1 MAMFEKK
8 LATIL
13 VKHGVFPKADTEELL
28 AAATQEKKSF
38 ATYLLE
44 KKVSTEA
51 EIIGAVSVEMNM
63 PPIDLDKVEIDPD
76 AVSIMPEEKA
86 RQHMVLPVARIG
98 RTLTLAVANP
108 LDILSQDDVK
118 VVTGL
123 ELMPVISSEVA
134 IMRGISRVYGS
145 QGPDADTSGE
155 MRTLVSAMGGEDG
168 DLELADGSDEEQVDV
183 GAETEGS
190 ASEPVVKLVNM
201 IILEA
206 VKAKASD
213 IHIEPYDKKVRV
225 RYRIDGACMEKL
237 SPPKKYHNNVVSRI
251 KIMAEMDIAKR
262 REPQDGKF
270 SLKLKNLNRAIDFR
284 VSILPIV
291 YGEKVVMRILDTSG
305 TGKDLDSLG
314 FESKALN
321 DFSEAIDSANGMVL
335 VTGPTGSGKS
345 TTLYSAIKKIVCIE
359 DNITTVEDPVEYTME
374 GVNQVQVN
382 EKAGLGFGEALRS
395 ILRQDPD
402 KVLIGEIR
410 DGETAE
416 IAVKAALTGHLVFST
431 LHTNDA
437 STTITRLVNMGL
449 EEFLVASCVLLVSA
463 QRLVRKLCPDCM
475 TPVETTAEQMSSWG
489 FTEEQIDAKPQ
500 LYGPGSCGRCG
511 NGYSGRQALLETLP
525 VDNEAI
531 REIIVKGGSA
541 MEIKRKALEQ
551 GMLTLRRVG
560 ILNAIKGVTAMDQV
574 RRLTMMDR

>member
-1 MAMFEKK
+1 MFEKK

-13 VKHGVFPKADTEELL
+13 VKHGIVAKEDTEGLL

-38 ATYLLE
+38 SAYLLD
-44 KKVSTEA
+44 KNVSTEA
-51 EIIGAVSVEMNM
+51 EIIGAVSAEMNM
-63 PPIDLDKVEIDPD
+63 PPIDLDKVQIDPE
-76 AVSIMPEEKA
+76 AVSVMPEEKA
-86 RQHMVLPVARIG
+86 RQHTVLPVAKIG

-134 IMRGISRVYGS
+134 IMRGISKAYGS
-145 QGPDADTSGE
+145 GEADVDTTGE
-155 MRTLVSAMGGEDG
+155 MQSLVSEMGGEEG
-168 DLELADGSDEEQVDV
+168 DLELTADIDEEQVDV

-190 ASEPVVKLVNM
+190 ASEPVIKLVNM

-213 IHIEPYDKKVRV
+213 IHIEPYDKRVRV
-225 RYRIDGACMEKL
+225 RYRIDGACIEKL

-251 KIMAEMDIAKR
+251 KIMSEMDIAKR

-270 SLKLKNLNRAIDFR
+270 KMKCKGKAIDFR
-284 VSILPIV
+284 VSVLPIV
-291 YGEKVVMRILDTSG
+291 HGEKVVMRVLDTSG

-314 FESKALN
+314 FEQKALD
-321 DFSEAIDSANGMVL
+321 DFTEAINSANGMVL

-345 TTLYSAIKKIVCIE
+345 TTLYSAIKKIVCVE
-359 DNITTVEDPVEYTME
+359 DNITTVEDPVEYTMD

-382 EKAGLGFGEALRS
+382 EKAGLGFSDALRS

-416 IAVKAALTGHLVFST
+416 IAVKAALTGHVVFST

-437 STTITRLVNMGL
+437 STTITRLVNMGI

-463 QRLVRKLCPDCM
+463 QRLVRKLCPDCKK
-475 TPVETTAEQMSSWG
+475 PVDASPDEMRAWG
-489 FTEEQIDAKPQ
+489 FTDEEIDAKPQ
-500 LYGPGSCGRCG
+500 LLGPGSCSRCG

-525 VDNEAI
+525 VSNEAL
-531 REIIVKGGSA
+531 REVIVKGGSA
-541 MEIKRKALEQ
+541 IEVKRKALEQ

-574 RRLTMMDR
+574 RRITMLDR